1 MLAQRWLY
9 HEAMGQAEA
18 ADMMTETEEKGSMVS
33 MEAIERG
40 WGQEMDVKLG
50 QHGKEGGS

>member
-1 MLAQRWLY
+1 
-9 HEAMGQAEA
+9 MGQAEA